1 MIYVSLHLY
10 WTFSLEVKDGV
21 FFWHYLIIALTHSF
35 EGYENAESLK

>member
-35 EGYENAESLK
+35 ECYENAESLK